1 MANYCWKIYQKSKIK
16 RFFWSVIL
24 FITIYTI
31 YQLLEISYVLA
42 LNLLLFLTYILYE
55 KNNKNI
61 LEIAQ
66 LDNSTWTM
74 LFENNAIKK
83 IKVTCILNHYLYFS
97 IYTNDSKD
105 NFIIW
110 RDQISPEDLKQIINF
125 SKLYNNS
132 TLYDLNDMK

>member
-61 LEIAQ
+61 LEVAQ

-74 LFENNAIKK
+74 LFENNDIKK

-97 IYTNDSKD
+97 IYANDSKD

>member
-31 YQLLEISYVLA
+31 YHLLEISYFLA
-42 LNLLLFLTYILYE
+42 VTLLLFLTYILY
-55 KNNKNI
+55 KNNNKNI

-66 LDNSTWTM
+66 LDNLTWTM
-74 LFENNAIKK
+74 LFENNDIKK

-97 IYTNDSKD
+97 IYVSDSKD

-110 RDQISPEDLKQIINF
+110 RDQLSPESLKQMINF

>member
-31 YQLLEISYVLA
+31 YQLLEILYVLA
-42 LNLLLFLTYILYE
+42 VTLLLFLTYILYE

-74 LFENNAIKK
+74 LFENNDIKK

>member
-55 KNNKNI
+55 NNNKNI

-74 LFENNAIKK
+74 LFENNDIKK

-97 IYTNDSKD
+97 IYANDSKD

-110 RDQISPEDLKQIINF
+110 RDQISPESLKQIINF

>member
-55 KNNKNI
+55 NNNKNI

-74 LFENNAIKK
+74 LFENNDIKK

-110 RDQISPEDLKQIINF
+110 RDQISPESLKQIINF

>member
-55 KNNKNI
+55 NNNKNI

-66 LDNSTWTM
+66 LDNSTWTI
-74 LFENNAIKK
+74 LFENNDIKK

-110 RDQISPEDLKQIINF
+110 RDQVSPEDLKQIINF

>member
-1 MANYCWKIYQKSKIK
+1 MANYCWKIHQKSKIK

-55 KNNKNI
+55 NNNKNI

-74 LFENNAIKK
+74 LFENNDIKK

-97 IYTNDSKD
+97 IYANDSKD

-110 RDQISPEDLKQIINF
+110 RDQISPESLKQIINF

>member
-55 KNNKNI
+55 NNNKNI

-74 LFENNAIKK
+74 LFENNDIKK

-110 RDQISPEDLKQIINF
+110 RDQVSPEDLKQIINF

>member
-61 LEIAQ
+61 LEVAQ

-74 LFENNAIKK
+74 LFENNDIKK

-97 IYTNDSKD
+97 IYANDSKD

-110 RDQISPEDLKQIINF
+110 RDQVSPESLKQIINF

>member
-74 LFENNAIKK
+74 LFENNDIKK

-110 RDQISPEDLKQIINF
+110 RDQVSPESLKQIINF

>member
-1 MANYCWKIYQKSKIK
+1 MANYCWTIYQKSKIK

-31 YQLLEISYVLA
+31 YHLLEISYVLA

-55 KNNKNI
+55 NNNKNI

-66 LDNSTWTM
+66 LDNSIWTI
-74 LFENNAIKK
+74 LFENNDIKE
-83 IKVTCILNHYLYFS
+83 VEVVSILNHHLYFS
-97 IYTNDSKD
+97 IYINDSKD

-110 RDQISPEDLKQIINF
+110 RDQVSPESLKQIINF

>member
-74 LFENNAIKK
+74 LFENNDIKK

>member
-55 KNNKNI
+55 NNNKNI

-74 LFENNAIKK
+74 LFENNDIKK

>member
-74 LFENNAIKK
+74 LFENNDIKK

-97 IYTNDSKD
+97 IYANDSKD

-110 RDQISPEDLKQIINF
+110 RDQISPESLKQIINF

>member
-1 MANYCWKIYQKSKIK
+1 MANYCWKIHQKSKIK

-55 KNNKNI
+55 NNNKNI

-97 IYTNDSKD
+97 IYANDSKD

-110 RDQISPEDLKQIINF
+110 RDQISPESLKQIINF

>member
-1 MANYCWKIYQKSKIK
+1 MANYCWTIYQKSKIK

-31 YQLLEISYVLA
+31 YHLLEISYVLA

-55 KNNKNI
+55 NNNKNI

-74 LFENNAIKK
+74 LFENNDIKK

-110 RDQISPEDLKQIINF
+110 RDQVSPESLKQIINF

>member
-55 KNNKNI
+55 NNNKNI

-66 LDNSTWTM
+66 LDNSTWTI
-74 LFENNAIKK
+74 LFENNDIKK

>member
-74 LFENNAIKK
+74 LFENNDIKK

-110 RDQISPEDLKQIINF
+110 RDQISPESLKQIINF